1 MQVSPMR
8 YFPLDFNMKT
18 GLAKILQVLSTS
30 PCFSLFTVLFAYVG
44 FFGYFVI
51 RDCVDV
57 AVDGILRI
65 SIYHPPPPPLLTP
78 SLFVWFC
85 FFSRS
90 YQQFS
95 V

>member
-1 MQVSPMR
+1 
-8 YFPLDFNMKT
+8 MKT
-18 GLAKILQVLSTS
+18 GLAKI
-30 PCFSLFTVLFAYVG
+30 CKFSQLLPVSACLLCCLLMSV

-65 SIYHPPPPPLLTP
+65 SIYHPPPPPPLLTP